1 MERTLR
7 YNRRTLERI
16 CRTYR
21 VRRLDLFG
29 SWAKG
34 ESRLG
39 SDVDLLVDYDPD
51 GGMTM
56 FRFLDLEEDLKKAFP
71 GHRVDLVSRN
81 GLSPYLK
88 DEILRA
94 TRVLYE
100 Q

>member
-1 MERTLR
+1 
-7 YNRRTLERI
+7 
-16 CRTYR
+16 
-21 VRRLDLFG
+21 
-29 SWAKG
+29 
-34 ESRLG
+34 
-39 SDVDLLVDYDPD
+39 LVDYDPD